1 MIRHNGRAYL
11 FIRWS
16 GPGAGS
22 TRLGD
27 VAWAF
32 DNIDR
37 QGRFYCFQ
45 CGATEIGGSVATRS
59 RSSWSEKCFSL
70 PELIK
75 AMSNISPDRPGYD
88 EVKVFEVQDADPDG
102 ALMVVQR
109 LAEDSKVPDPLNDA
123 REILLRYGARG
134 LVPSRGFSAP
144 FLWYNILPGR
154 SVPVRNLPVHLFQLS
169 AAAGERAP
177 LTPDE
182 VEDQARQ
189 IAHSISGVRDLGEC
203 FVTRVRAGFLVALNI
218 AVDRELSVAEGRALA
233 DRVDHAVRGVNT
245 QIRHVF
251 ILVQPHE
258 LLPEI

>member
-1 MIRHNGRAYL
+1 MIRRNGRAYL

-16 GPGAGS
+16 GPTIGS

-32 DNIDR
+32 ENIDR

-45 CGATEIGGSVATRS
+45 CGATEVSGSTGLRP

-88 EVKVFEVQDADPDG
+88 EVKVFEVQDADPDS
-102 ALMVVQR
+102 ALVAAQR
-109 LAEDSKVPDPLNDA
+109 LAEDVSNPDPLNDT
-123 REILLRYGARG
+123 REILLRYGVRG

-154 SVPVRNLPVHLFQLS
+154 SVPLRKLAVHLFEVS
-169 AAAGERAP
+169 AATAEEAP
-177 LTPDE
+177 LTPEE
-182 VEDQARQ
+182 VEDQSRKV
-189 IAHSISGVRDLGEC
+189 AHSVSDVRDLGEC
-203 FVTRVRAGFLVALNI
+203 FVTRIRSGFLVALNI
-218 AVDRELSVAEGRALA
+218 AVDPHLSVASGRDIA
-233 DRVDHAVRGVNT
+233 DRVDQAVRGVNT
-245 QIRHVF
+245 KIRHVF
-251 ILVQPHE
+251 VLVQPYE
-258 LLPEI
+258 PLP